1 MRTVCEDLY
10 EIRRNADL
18 KISTNEKRL
27 RQRETFKRLINL
39 GLTVVCLGL
48 EIGIFAWHWISYF
61 QYSIVDEMRKYWFKG
76 HLLEIS
82 IYGAVLFFLSAMYGG
97 MRLGYLKNVELIF
110 SQVFATLI
118 ANVMIYAELS
128 VMAFRLFV
136 PDVFFLMMIEQ
147 TAVVIVYI
155 NVANRIY
162 RSIFPPRKLLLIYGD
177 RPAENLLD
185 KFESRQDKYV
195 VTRTIHIK
203 EGFNKISRV
212 ILETYEKDECNAV
225 VLGDISVADR
235 TPLLKF
241 CFLAIFQV
249 LQ

>member
-1 MRTVCEDLY
+1 M
-10 EIRRNADL
+10 

-118 ANVMIYAELS
+118 ANVMI
-128 VMAFRLFV
+128 
-136 PDVFFLMMIEQ
+136 
-147 TAVVIVYI
+147 
-155 NVANRIY
+155 
-162 RSIFPPRKLLLIYGD
+162 
-177 RPAENLLD
+177 
-185 KFESRQDKYV
+185 
-195 VTRTIHIK
+195 
-203 EGFNKISRV
+203 
-212 ILETYEKDECNAV
+212 
-225 VLGDISVADR
+225 
-235 TPLLKF
+235 
-241 CFLAIFQV
+241 
-249 LQ
+249 